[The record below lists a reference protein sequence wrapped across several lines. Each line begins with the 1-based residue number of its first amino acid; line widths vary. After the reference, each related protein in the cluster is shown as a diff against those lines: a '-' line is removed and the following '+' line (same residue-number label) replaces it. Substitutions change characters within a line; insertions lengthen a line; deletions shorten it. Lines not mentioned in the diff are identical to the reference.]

1 VRDVDWTAARELRR
15 KAYLDVVAKR
25 SDGTSCSVV
34 VTDISRD
41 GCQFRTDMQFD
52 SGELIDLK
60 HELLGS
66 LSAEVRWACAG
77 RVGLKFVRP
86 I

>member
-1 VRDVDWTAARELRR
+1 MRDVDWTAAGELRR
-15 KAYLDVVAKR
+15 KAYLDVVAHR
-25 SDGTSCSVV
+25 SDGTSCSVI
-34 VTDISRD
+34 VTDLSSD
-41 GCQFRTDMQFD
+41 GCQFRTEMQFEV
-52 SGELIDLK
+52 GELIGLK

-77 RVGLKFVRP
+77 RVGLKFVKA

>member
-15 KAYLDVVAKR
+15 KAYLDVVTHR
-25 SDGTSCSVV
+25 CDGTSCSVI
-34 VTDISRD
+34 VTDLSRD
-41 GCQFRTDMQFD
+41 GCQFRTDVQFD
-52 SGELIDLK
+52 VGEFVELK

-77 RVGLKFVRP
+77 RVGLKFVRA

>member
-1 VRDVDWTAARELRR
+1 MRDVDWSAARELRR
-15 KAYLDVVAKR
+15 KAYFDVVAHR
-25 SDGTSCSVV
+25 SDGTSCSVI
-34 VTDISRD
+34 VTDLSGD

-52 SGELIDLK
+52 VGEFVELN

-77 RVGLKFVRP
+77 RVGLKFVRA